1 MSAVNDFMNQ
11 FDEDGR
17 YEGRDGLLDVVF
29 LTNGGRHLPGR
40 LHFRQGLCVRAQ
52 VEGGGDWALTDDS
65 PLMEVHFLLHFD
77 GERPHG
83 ILINHG
89 RVVQQYDKGIVKG

>member
-17 YEGRDGLLDVVF
+17 YEKGDGVLEAVF
-29 LTNGGRHLPGR
+29 LTPDARHMPGR
-40 LHFRQGLCVRAQ
+40 LHFLQGQCVRAQ
-52 VEGGGDWALTDDS
+52 VDGGGDWALQGDS
-65 PLMEVHFLLHFD
+65 PLMEIHFLLHFE
-77 GERPHG
+77 GECPHG

-89 RVVQQYDKGIVKG
+89 RVVQQYDKGVVKG